1 MLESYSFSMIEAEID
16 MSNQI
21 NNSWSKNTVLAI
33 GQGKLRYSVMIDVN
47 SKSLIKNFVDDNCK
61 FEKKYKRDKNIEKK
75 RKKYTNRCVSLCHAY
90 LLHLV
95 LYNNKEVITN
105 ARVCRD
111 SVAKFLHNYLQ
122 NITQH
127 KKTGINKISV
137 KFGLE
142 KNNSVQKYAK
152 EVMQG
157 NLKPD
162 YILNARNVQEIIELI
177 KKFVPSAQNLK

>member
-1 MLESYSFSMIEAEID
+1 MVGAEID

-33 GQGKLRYSVMIDVN
+33 GQGRLRYSVMIDVN
-47 SKSLIKNFVDDNCK
+47 SKSQIKNFVDNNCK
-61 FEKKYKRDKNIEKK
+61 FEKKYKRNKNIEKK
-75 RKKYTNRCVSLCHAY
+75 HKKYTNRCVSLCHAY

-95 LYNNKEVITN
+95 LYNNKEVVTN

-111 SVAKFLHNYLQ
+111 SVPKFLHNYLQ
-122 NITQH
+122 NIAQH

-142 KNNSVQKYAK
+142 KNNNVQKYAK

-162 YILNARNVQEIIELI
+162 YILNSKDVQDIIELI
-177 KKFVPSAQNLK
+177 KKFVPSATNIK